1 MKAKKFCLIES
12 SITMLSLSQS
22 YAMYFKIR
30 SRHVACSTLPD
41 NSDVISYTNVGQ
53 FSFIWITNTAKAVQ
67 RDYNWGLEFSSMAI
81 LFIITKKN
89 RINHFHLLIK
99 LSLIWNETLK
109 SYCLSEAKSC
119 IILFFRI
126 FAALKYSCIVT
137 NYRNKKLTFWSSWG
151 ADRTCIVMAHAWWVL
166 ENYYSKL
173 SAYLSACWSNCVE
186 VARCICLTKLKYV
199 SAVN

>member
-41 NSDVISYTNVGQ
+41 NSVVISYTNVGQ
-53 FSFIWITNTAKAVQ
+53 FSFIWITNTANAVQ

-81 LFIITKKN
+81 LFII
-89 RINHFHLLIK
+89 IIK

-126 FAALKYSCIVT
+126 FAALKYS
-137 NYRNKKLTFWSSWG
+137 FWSSWG

-186 VARCICLTKLKYV
+186 DARCICRTKLK
-199 SAVN
+199 